1 MRVSCPFCKK
11 EFDEPVATPGAIVT
25 CPYCSKSAKL
35 PAPASIAPSYSYAP
49 APRREAGISTTAV
62 AVIVIVGVL
71 IFFIG
76 AIICNASVT
85 TGSNPS
91 TGERESAR
99 LVYKVG
105 TILVDTGALVAC
117 LGIFSGALASKDMD
131 IALRI
136 AMLSVGTAIIIVV
149 LVVMLFG
156 GTMSKVAGL

>member
-1 MRVSCPFCKK
+1 MRVSCPFCRK
-11 EFDEPVATPGAIVT
+11 EFDEPSAIPGTIVT
-25 CPYCSKSAKL
+25 CPYCSRSAKL
-35 PAPASIAPSYSYAP
+35 PVSASVPPSYPYIARKEP
-49 APRREAGISTTAV
+49 GISTTAI
-62 AVIVIVGVL
+62 AVIVIVGIL

-91 TGERESAR
+91 TGERENAR

-117 LGIFSGALASKDMD
+117 IGIFSGALASKDMD

>member
-11 EFDEPVATPGAIVT
+11 EFDEPSATPGSIVT

-35 PAPASIAPSYSYAP
+35 PVQASVPPSYPYIAHKEP
-49 APRREAGISTTAV
+49 GISTTAV
-62 AVIVIVGVL
+62 AVIVIVGIL

-76 AIICNASVT
+76 AILCNASVT
-85 TGSNPS
+85 TGYSPS
-91 TGERESAR
+91 KGEIENAR
-99 LVYKVG
+99 LVYKIG

-117 LGIFSGALASKDMD
+117 IGIFAGALVSKNMD

-136 AMLSVGTAIIIVV
+136 AMLSVGTSIIIVV